1 MVQLVAGIVQH
12 RGIVMRI
19 TVEIMVV
26 HRALKMVAVQAG
38 HRGGC
43 RVLMM
48 LHREAARRSDHEVLQ
63 TQIRIAS
70 ATAAA
75 SAATAAASGEFEAPP
90 GPAAPLHTI
99 EG

>member
-48 LHREAARRSDHEVLQ
+48 LHLRYRARPS
-63 TQIRIAS
+63 RIAS
-70 ATAAA
+70 
-75 SAATAAASGEFEAPP
+75 GD
-90 GPAAPLHTI
+90 
-99 EG
+99 